1 MDDRHFSKLLKHFN
15 LSWKGYRKVR
25 KGVKKRISRHMQELG
40 CRHVDQYLVV
50 LSNDLEA
57 ESACQRCLTVS
68 ISRFYRDRQLWDV
81 LREHILPNLIAKASN
96 AENRSSFK
104 VWSCGCARGEEP
116 YSFSI
121 LWEEFKQER
130 KACENETGPLP
141 ELELWA
147 TDINSVYLVMAKAGA
162 YEYRSLRE
170 LPSNFAEKYF
180 HKVAGKKLY
189 FVASRLKERITFKE
203 HNIIQ
208 EPPPSE
214 NFSLVFLRNN
224 LLTYYRSPQKVN
236 TLNRV
241 IASMQPGAVMIVGSH
256 EKLPEVSHFMAP
268 SVHSPWIYNKLP

>member
-116 YSFSI
+116 YSISI

-162 YEYRSLRE
+162 YEYRSLKE